1 MNTWELC
8 TVDLFPRVSA
18 FGYVVAMKVP
28 PRQIGGRLWP
38 PPGKTPPRAAA
49 RPPPRHTTG
58 AARHRSGAG
67 ELHSPTS
74 GQLPTCAPSPCRLPR
89 APQPSPPDFLMMT
102 PYPLPMQV
110 ATMTLRQVNGA
121 FFGLLAEMKTA
132 VIARTGTDEHW
143 KSGVALP
150 MFGKL
155 CAASVFH
162 ATADVR
168 KRVVGA
174 APQAAARA
182 PANTAPRALGLL
194 AKGRAHQAA
203 HAP

>member
-1 MNTWELC
+1 
-8 TVDLFPRVSA
+8 
-18 FGYVVAMKVP
+18 
-28 PRQIGGRLWP
+28 
-38 PPGKTPPRAAA
+38 
-49 RPPPRHTTG
+49 
-58 AARHRSGAG
+58 
-67 ELHSPTS
+67 
-74 GQLPTCAPSPCRLPR
+74 
-89 APQPSPPDFLMMT
+89 MMT

-110 ATMTLRQVNGA
+110 ANMTLRQVNGA

-132 VIARTGTDEHW
+132 VIARTGTDKHW

-155 CAASVFH
+155 SSASVFR

-174 APQAAARA
+174 AAAPQGAARA

-194 AKGRAHQAA
+194 AKGRARKAA